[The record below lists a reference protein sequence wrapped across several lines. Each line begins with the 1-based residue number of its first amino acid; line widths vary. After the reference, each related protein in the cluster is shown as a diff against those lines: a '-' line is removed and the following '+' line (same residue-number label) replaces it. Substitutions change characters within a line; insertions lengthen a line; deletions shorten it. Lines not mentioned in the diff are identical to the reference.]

1 MTAIKKEGKEVHYSG
16 GKSYYLRLKSALLP
30 FVADKSSFKEMERA
44 NDLLQKFIRFVE
56 KKFDGIWY
64 IGTDIIND
72 EVYER
77 FMFHRGG
84 FMEISLKGKIRVY
97 LIENNIEKLKKAIVN
112 AVSKLSSKSSALH
125 LIKSVETGERLISLK
140 DSVVHRRG

>member
-1 MTAIKKEGKEVHYSG
+1 MTEVKKESKEIHYSG
-16 GKSYYLRLKSALLP
+16 GKSYYLRLKSELLP
-30 FVADKSSFKEMERA
+30 FVADKPSFKELGRA
-44 NDLLQKFIRFVE
+44 NDILQKFVRYVE

-77 FMFHRGG
+77 FMFYHGG
-84 FMEISLKGKIRVY
+84 FMEVSLKGKVRAY
-97 LIENNIEKLKKAIVN
+97 LIENKIEKLKKAIVH